1 MQFENR
7 CQLDEKYSESILVFQ
22 ELNKKSLMVEEAI
35 EDIIILVQKMS
46 FQKSLD
52 YQNSFTD
59 GGLDGE

>member
-1 MQFENR
+1 
-7 CQLDEKYSESILVFQ
+7 
-22 ELNKKSLMVEEAI
+22 MVEEAI

-59 GGLDGE
+59 GIVDGEWLSVTHDNKLKRTAVYFFLVF

>member
-1 MQFENR
+1 M
-7 CQLDEKYSESILVFQ
+7 FQ
-22 ELNKKSLMVEEAI
+22 ELNKRSLMVEEAI

-59 GGLDGE
+59 GGLDGESHSACIETKLELF